1 MKVLT
6 CVSYL
11 GVFEIVV
18 VVVVFVSVSTIA
30 TCTPRYKISVH
41 KPGSNLL
48 AESYRVAFWEILLK

>member
-18 VVVVFVSVSTIA
+18 VVAFVSVSTIA